1 LLLSGDV
8 SSLFKRIF
16 GALMKKEKALP
27 MPENE
32 VERLAALESY
42 AIIDSGE
49 EKDFDAIAAIASAI
63 CGTPISLITF
73 IDDKRQ
79 WFKSH
84 IGTDL
89 TENFRDL
96 SFCTY
101 AIAGTEEIMIVPDAL
116 QDERFASNPVVTDAR
131 VTFYAG
137 VPLINEDG
145 YALGTLCV
153 LDQQPHEFSDA
164 QIDALKALAKQVVD
178 KIELQ
183 RKVLQ
188 LEKTNQELINANV
201 LIQKFASMAAHDIK
215 NPLSSIRLTSQALR
229 TRQEITHNE
238 GCLRLVNMNISA
250 ADNLLV
256 LVDEML
262 AYSKEP
268 TLLLEKRQEFNLNAL
283 VAKVVGLLTVPDSIK
298 IEWPDENHQVYFSV
312 IAVEQILLNLLS
324 NAIRYNDKQ
333 QGLLQIR
340 FSEEDHYYQLTVE
353 DNGRGISPE
362 YHDKIFAQNFTL
374 KVKDRF
380 NNLGSGIGL
389 STVKDLLYLL
399 GSSIT
404 LKSIPGEGSEFAVRL
419 KK

>member
-1 LLLSGDV
+1 M
-8 SSLFKRIF
+8 IF
-16 GALMKKEKALP
+16 MSEKEMP
-27 MPENE
+27 VPENE
-32 VERLAALESY
+32 VDRLIALQSY

-73 IDDKRQ
+73 IDAKRQ

-101 AIAGTEEIMIVPDAL
+101 TIAGPDDIMIVPDASR
-116 QDERFASNPVVTDAR
+116 DDRFASNPVVTEAQ

-145 YALGTLCV
+145 FALGTLCV
-153 LDQQPHEFSDA
+153 LDQQPHDFSEA
-164 QIDALKALAKQVVD
+164 QIEALKALAKQVVD

-183 RKVLQ
+183 RKVMT

-229 TRQEITHNE
+229 TRQEITQNE

-256 LVDEML
+256 LVDDMM
-262 AYSKEP
+262 AYSKNP
-268 TLLLEKRQEFNLNAL
+268 ALLLEKRQEFEVNAL
-283 VAKVVGLLTVPDSIK
+283 IAKVVSLLTVPDSVR
-298 IEWPDENHQVYFSV
+298 IELPVEKHLVNFSV
-312 IAVEQILLNLLS
+312 IAFDQVLINLLS
-324 NAIRYNDKQ
+324 NAIRYNDKPA
-333 QGLLQIR
+333 GVIHIR
-340 FSEEDHYYQLTVE
+340 FKETAAFYELEVS
-353 DNGRGISPE
+353 DNGMGIPDQYLE
-362 YHDKIFAQNFTL
+362 KIFTNNFTL
-374 KVKDRF
+374 KVADRF
-380 NNLGSGIGL
+380 DNLGSGIGL
-389 STVKDLLYLL
+389 STVRDLLYLL
-399 GSSIT
+399 DSSIAVT
-404 LKSIPGEGSEFAVRL
+404 SVLGEGSAFQVKF

>member
-1 LLLSGDV
+1 
-8 SSLFKRIF
+8 
-16 GALMKKEKALP
+16 MEKEKALP
-27 MPENE
+27 VPENE
-32 VERLAALESY
+32 AERLAALASY
-42 AIIDSGE
+42 AIVDSGE

-116 QDERFASNPVVTDAR
+116 QDERFATNPVVTDAQ

-137 VPLINEDG
+137 VPLVNEDG

-153 LDQQPHEFSDA
+153 LDQEPHDFSEA

-183 RKVLQ
+183 RKVMQ

-229 TRQEITHNE
+229 TRQEITQNE

-256 LVDEML
+256 LVDEMM

-268 TLLLEKRQEFNLNAL
+268 ALLLEKRQEFNLNAL
-283 VAKVVGLLTVPDSIK
+283 IGKVVSLLTVPDSIR
-298 IEWPDENHQVYFSV
+298 IEWPDENQQVYFSV
-312 IAVEQILLNLLS
+312 IAIEQILINLLS
-324 NAIRYNDKQ
+324 NAIRYNDKSL
-333 QGLLQIR
+333 GLIR
-340 FSEEDHYYQLTVE
+340 IHFSEDEHDYRLAVE
-353 DNGRGISPE
+353 DNGQGIPLE
-362 YHDKIFAQNFTL
+362 YHDKIFAHNFTL

-380 NNLGSGIGL
+380 NNQGSGIGL
-389 STVKDLLYLL
+389 GTVKDLLYLL
-399 GSSIT
+399 GASIT
-404 LKSIPGEGSEFAVRL
+404 LKSIPGEGSEFTVRL